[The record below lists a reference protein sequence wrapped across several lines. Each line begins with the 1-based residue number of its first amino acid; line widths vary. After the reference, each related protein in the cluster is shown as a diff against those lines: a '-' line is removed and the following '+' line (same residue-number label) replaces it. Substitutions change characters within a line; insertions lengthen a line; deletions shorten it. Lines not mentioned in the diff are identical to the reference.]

1 MKKMILVAL
10 FLSSNLMAYDINLE
24 ISNMKNYKGQILIA
38 LFDKKDSFPQPDII
52 YKKGILKKIDDSV
65 MKYTF
70 KNIPKGVYAITLVHD
85 ENANGKMNTNFLGMP
100 KEGYGV
106 SNNPKNRFLPP
117 SFKQGKFKLNKTT
130 TFKIFMQYL

>member
-1 MKKMILVAL
+1 MKKLIIIAL
-10 FLSSNLMAYDINLE
+10 FLSSNLMAYDIHLE

-38 LFDKKDSFPQPDII
+38 LFDRKDSFPQPDVT
-52 YKKGILKKIDDSV
+52 YKKAILKKIDDSV

-70 KNIPKGVYAITLVHD
+70 KNIPKGIYAITLVHD
-85 ENANGKMNTNFLGMP
+85 ENSDGKMNTNFLGMP

-106 SNNPKNRFLPP
+106 SNNPKNMFSPP
-117 SFKQGKFKLNKTT
+117 SFKQGKFKLNKTI